1 MARGTARD
9 VGGAAARSGR
19 CGPCRGAQG
28 ARGARR
34 ASRPRQPC
42 PPTGREGRT
51 APGDSIGIAV
61 GRRAQCRPRLP
72 CRPRG
77 PGRWGARGCH
87 GDRIL
92 HRRDRSA
99 RTAVRPLE
107 GRREIGKPSSLRRGA
122 LAPSSAR
129 YSIRPRSRSPG
140 RVRRGVRRQRS
151 RGRARDPIRDAGFE
165 MRRVMFVFCLY
176 FAGCPRRG
184 GREPRDDAG
193 AGAGA
198 GASPERGG
206 DRARG
211 RHRGGGGGRAVGG
224 HERSAHRSTGV
235 PCATPA
241 VPSRSS
247 HVAACALGGQ
257 GSASAG
263 PWAGRTGGAR
273 ARPGR
278 YFIAASP
285 PAGGAAGGAGGVSRR
300 RSATRPSS
308 DFSSASTFDASWHA
322 RSAPFS

>member
-9 VGGAAARSGR
+9 VGRAAARSGR
-19 CGPCRGAQG
+19 CGPSRGATV
-28 ARGARR
+28 ARR
-34 ASRPRQPC
+34 LRRPC
-42 PPTGREGRT
+42 PPPRRVGRT

-61 GRRAQCRPRLP
+61 GRLGQCGPRLP
-72 CRPRG
+72 WRPRW

-87 GDRIL
+87 GGRIV

-99 RTAVRPLE
+99 RRAVRPLE
-107 GRREIGKPSSLRRGA
+107 GRREIGKPSSLRRWA
-122 LAPSSAR
+122 SAPSSAR
-129 YSIRPRSRSPG
+129 RSVRPRSRSPG
-140 RVRRGVRRQRS
+140 RVRRGVRRQRA

-165 MRRVMFVFCLY
+165 VRRVMFVCCSY

-206 DRARG
+206 DRTRG
-211 RHRGGGGGRAVGG
+211 RHRGGGGGRALGG

-235 PCATPA
+235 LCATPA
-241 VPSRSS
+241 VPFRSS

-263 PWAGRTGGAR
+263 PWARRTGGAR
-273 ARPGR
+273 ARPAR